1 MGQIQQN
8 KTQKGYSTRRRIY
21 ITSIKYSDY
30 IVITAAA
37 AAAACVYRGRR
48 AVYCGDLRLFH
59 IPRQSL
65 GQWTVGG
72 TAELMCQRGGRKK
85 KQVLLIKSSTSLYF
99 KGRQDSCC
107 SMFSV
112 GGHTAKRDGE
122 GEETFIYSAFEKEK
136 RRKEKKKRAWGRE
149 REREREV
156 TDASA
161 VERLYGRQ
169 W

>member
-1 MGQIQQN
+1 
-8 KTQKGYSTRRRIY
+8 
-21 ITSIKYSDY
+21 
-30 IVITAAA
+30 
-37 AAAACVYRGRR
+37 
-48 AVYCGDLRLFH
+48 
-59 IPRQSL
+59 
-65 GQWTVGG
+65 
-72 TAELMCQRGGRKK
+72 
-85 KQVLLIKSSTSLYF
+85 
-99 KGRQDSCC
+99 
-107 SMFSV
+107 MFSV

-169 W
+169 